1 MTKPRV
7 LFVDDEP
14 GIRTTLSAI
23 LQMHGFDVTTR
34 GSVAEALSSI
44 QREEFDVLLT
54 DLNIGQPADGFTL
67 VSAMRRTQPE
77 AVNVIIT
84 GYPAFETALHAI
96 RAQVDDYFVK
106 PADPVELVQR
116 IQERLANNDRRI
128 PPPLKKLSYILQ
140 ESTPAILDQF
150 ADEMFNAQVFPV
162 QSLSRKEV
170 VNHFPGVLEDIITG
184 LHSDQAIFGGDMP
197 AASQHGST
205 RCEQGFTIP
214 MLVHE
219 FSIFRRAIYEIIQS
233 NLLAVDVSS
242 LIPDIIRIEQ
252 SLDARLKRAIETFQA
267 RCESDV
273 ASNRDLRSA

>member
-34 GSVAEALSSI
+34 GNVPEALSTI
-44 QREEFDVLLT
+44 QKEQFDVLLT

-67 VSAMRRTQPE
+67 VSAMRRTQPD

-106 PADPVELVQR
+106 PADPAELIQR
-116 IQERLANNDRRI
+116 IQQRLAKNDRRI
-128 PPPLKKLSYILQ
+128 PPPLQKLSFILKDNA
-140 ESTPAILDQF
+140 ELIIGRYVEEVYHSADLPAQKLDR
-150 ADEMFNAQVFPV
+150 AAVE
-162 QSLSRKEV
+162 
-170 VNHFPGVLEDIITG
+170 NHFPEVLEELIRG
-184 LHSDQAIFGGDMP
+184 LQTDQQSFAGDVE
-197 AASQHGST
+197 AARHHGVN
-205 RCEQGFTIP
+205 RYKQGFTIS
-214 MLVHE
+214 MLVRE
-219 FSIFRRAIYEIIQS
+219 FSIFRRVIFHSIQE

-242 LIPDIIRIEQ
+242 LIPDMVRIALN
-252 SLDARLKRAIETFQA
+252 LDARLQVAIEGYQGEGAQPRRTA
-267 RCESDV
+267 
-273 ASNRDLRSA
+273 

>member
-23 LQMHGFDVTTR
+23 LEMHGFDVTSR
-34 GSVAEALSSI
+34 ASVPDALSAI
-44 QREEFDVLLT
+44 QTDSYDVLLT

-67 VSAMRRTQPE
+67 VSAMRRTQPQ

-106 PADPVELVQR
+106 PADPLELVQR
-116 IQERLANNDRRI
+116 IHDRLALHDRRI

-140 ESTPAILDQF
+140 ESAGPIMDRFVDQLC
-150 ADEMFNAQVFPV
+150 NAHVFPL

-170 VNHFPGVLEDIITG
+170 TNHFPGVLQEIITG
-184 LHSDQAIFGGDMP
+184 LLGGQEVFGGDME
-197 AASQHGST
+197 AARQHGT
-205 RCEQGFTIP
+205 IRCEQKFNIP

-219 FSIFRRAIYEIIQS
+219 FSMFRRVIYETIQA
-233 NLLAVDVSS
+233 NLLGVDVSS
-242 LIPDIIRIEQ
+242 LIPDMIRIGQ
-252 SLDARLKRAIETFQA
+252 SLDARLKRAIEAYQT
-267 RCESDV
+267 RCEGDYPRT
-273 ASNRDLRSA
+273 A

>member
-1 MTKPRV
+1 MSKPRV

-14 GIRTTLSAI
+14 GIRTTLAAI

-34 GSVAEALSSI
+34 ATVTEALTAI
-44 QREEFDVLLT
+44 QQDAYDVLLT

-67 VSAMRRTQPE
+67 VSAMRRTQPT

-116 IQERLANNDRRI
+116 LQERLALHDRCV

-140 ESTPAILDQF
+140 ENSEQIMERFVDQIYR
-150 ADEMFNAQVFPV
+150 AQTFPV
-162 QSLSRKEV
+162 QSLTRKQIA
-170 VNHFPGVLEDIITG
+170 NHFPGVLLELVEG
-184 LHSDQAIFGGDMP
+184 LHRPEDSIGGDMDE
-197 AASQHGST
+197 ARQHGAI
-205 RCEQGFTIP
+205 RCEQKFDIP
-214 MLVHE
+214 MLVLE
-219 FSIFRRAIYEIIQS
+219 FSVFRQVIYETIQS

-242 LIPDIIRIEQ
+242 LIPDMIRIAQ
-252 SLDARLKRAIETFQA
+252 SLDARLKSAIEAFQT
-267 RCESDV
+267 RCAEKV
-273 ASNRDLRSA
+273 PRTA

>member
-14 GIRTTLSAI
+14 GIRTTLGAI

-34 GSVAEALSSI
+34 GTVPEALSTI
-44 QREEFDVLLT
+44 QQESFDVLLT

-67 VSAMRRTQPE
+67 VSAMRRTQPQ

-106 PADPVELVQR
+106 PADPVELIQR
-116 IQERLANNDRRI
+116 IQERLTKNDRRI
-128 PPPLKKLSYILQ
+128 PPPLQKLSFILRHNA
-140 ESTPAILDQF
+140 ELIITRYVDEVYHS
-150 ADEMFNAQVFPV
+150 ADLPV
-162 QSLSRKEV
+162 QDLDRAAVE
-170 VNHFPGVLEDIITG
+170 NHFPEVLDELIRGLQTDQEVFAGDVAAAHRHGVN
-184 LHSDQAIFGGDMP
+184 
-197 AASQHGST
+197 
-205 RCEQGFTIP
+205 RCVQGFTIP

-219 FSIFRRAIYEIIQS
+219 FSIFRRVIFHTIQE

-242 LIPDIIRIEQ
+242 LIPDMVRIGL
-252 SLDARLKRAIETFQA
+252 SLDSRLKGAIEAYQA
-267 RCESDV
+267 QSEQQRK
-273 ASNRDLRSA
+273 SA